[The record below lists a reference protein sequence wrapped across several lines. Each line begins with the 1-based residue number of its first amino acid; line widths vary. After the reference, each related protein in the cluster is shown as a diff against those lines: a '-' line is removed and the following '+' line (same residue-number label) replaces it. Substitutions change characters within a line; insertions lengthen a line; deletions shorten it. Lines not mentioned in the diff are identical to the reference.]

1 MRSGHGPPSV
11 LRRGRDDV
19 ADGKAA
25 AAVEAALEEEAP
37 MEAQRA
43 RRRDGRI
50 LPVLRRRPVHVP
62 VRAGCRGM
70 GASGTESGSRDSLM
84 GKGGVEEDMICYDMF
99 YQYGCI

>member
-1 MRSGHGPPSV
+1 MRTGHGPPSV

-50 LPVLRRRPVHVP
+50 LPVLRRRPVP

-84 GKGGVEEDMICYDMF
+84 GKGGGEEDMICYDMF

>member
-1 MRSGHGPPSV
+1 MRRGHGPPSV

-25 AAVEAALEEEAP
+25 AAAEAALEEEAP

-50 LPVLRRRPVHVP
+50 LPFHRRRP

-84 GKGGVEEDMICYDMF
+84 GKGGGRKI
-99 YQYGCI
+99 

>member
-1 MRSGHGPPSV
+1 MRTGHGPPSV

-50 LPVLRRRPVHVP
+50 LPVLRRRPV
-62 VRAGCRGM
+62 RAGCRGM

-84 GKGGVEEDMICYDMF
+84 GKGGGRKICYDML
-99 YQYGCI
+99 